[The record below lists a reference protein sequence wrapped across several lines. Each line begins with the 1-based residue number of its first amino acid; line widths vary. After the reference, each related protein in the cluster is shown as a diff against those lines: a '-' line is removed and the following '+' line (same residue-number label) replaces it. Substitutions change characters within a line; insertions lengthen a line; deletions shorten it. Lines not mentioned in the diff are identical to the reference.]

1 MYPIGEVRHGLPTA
15 TWGKMRLPRRSGK
28 MRRRMGA
35 KMPYIDH
42 SDIRMPAATDRSS
55 ERYFVSSAQGAE
67 SLTIKEVQL
76 NPGWEGRMH
85 VHNTDVSIQVTSG
98 AVQAIIGD
106 EVRTVRAG
114 TTLLAPPGTPHK
126 LVNHLWTPVV
136 LLVTYPTNE
145 PQTSYLE

>member
-1 MYPIGEVRHGLPTA
+1 
-15 TWGKMRLPRRSGK
+15 
-28 MRRRMGA
+28 
-35 KMPYIDH
+35 MPYIDH
-42 SDIRMPAATDRSS
+42 SAIRMPAPVDRVS
-55 ERYFVSSAQGAE
+55 ERYLVSSGQGAE

-76 NPGWEGRMH
+76 DPGWEGRMH

-106 EVRTVRAG
+106 DVRTVRAG

-126 LVNHLWTPVV
+126 LINHLWTPVV
-136 LLVTYPTNE
+136 LLITYPTGE

>member
-1 MYPIGEVRHGLPTA
+1 
-15 TWGKMRLPRRSGK
+15 
-28 MRRRMGA
+28 
-35 KMPYIDH
+35 MPFIDH
-42 SDIRMPAATDRSS
+42 SDIRMPGPVNRVS

-67 SLTIKEVQL
+67 SLTIKEVQID
-76 NPGWEGRMH
+76 PGWEGRMH

-98 AVQAIIGD
+98 AIQAIIAD

-126 LVNHLWTPVV
+126 LVNHLWTPAV
-136 LLVTYPTNE
+136 LLIIYPTGE